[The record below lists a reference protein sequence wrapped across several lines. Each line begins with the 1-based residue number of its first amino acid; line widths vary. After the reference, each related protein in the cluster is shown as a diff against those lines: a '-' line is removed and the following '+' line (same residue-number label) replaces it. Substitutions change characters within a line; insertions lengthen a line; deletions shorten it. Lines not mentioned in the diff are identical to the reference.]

1 MRSVL
6 VRMMILPA
14 AALLTLVMSGMLVP
28 PLVAQPATVN
38 CDVPDAGR
46 SIEERETEMLAAIN
60 AYRSELGLEALQISP
75 TLVRETRWKASA
87 LAIGGPRPFTL
98 ADHDDP
104 GRTWDQR
111 FVDCGYPASAAFAE
125 NLGVSDAGNA
135 EQLQAWKL
143 SPAHD
148 TNLRDGSWRYIGLT
162 RFDAGNDIGF
172 WALAFGSDPG

>member
-1 MRSVL
+1 MRSAL
-6 VRMMILPA
+6 VRLMTVPGV
-14 AALLTLVMSGMLVP
+14 ALLTLLNVSVRP
-28 PLVAQPATVN
+28 SPLVAQPATVN
-38 CDVPDAGR
+38 CDVSDPDR
-46 SIEERETEMLAAIN
+46 PIEERETEMLAAIN
-60 AYRSELGLEALQISP
+60 AYRSELGLEALQISS

-87 LAIGGPRPFTL
+87 LAIGGPRPLTL

-143 SPAHD
+143 SPSHD
-148 TNLRDGSWRYIGLT
+148 TNLRDGSWRFIGLT

-172 WALAFGSDPG
+172 WALAFGTDPG